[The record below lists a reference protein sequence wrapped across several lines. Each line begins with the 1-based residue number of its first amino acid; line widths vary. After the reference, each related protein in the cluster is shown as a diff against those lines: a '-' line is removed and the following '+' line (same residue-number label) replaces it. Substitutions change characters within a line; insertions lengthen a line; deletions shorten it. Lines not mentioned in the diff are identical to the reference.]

1 MDTETKK
8 TDRKESIFEAAVHC
22 FNESGYYETTID
34 TIAAKAHISKGGIY
48 YHFRS
53 KKELFLE
60 LFRYRVNKYFDF
72 LKQYASDINDPEE
85 RLRIFINKA
94 STIQKENSDFFKF
107 CIEFLSMGVRD
118 HEIRQV
124 MTDFYRESVGTFKS
138 YVEEG
143 IRQGK
148 FIQHEAEKTALA
160 IYFLFMGVFFTYFS
174 VNVDYDLIEQ
184 HSYQLNN
191 LFKTL
196 KV

>member
-1 MDTETKK
+1 METEIKK
-8 TDRKESIFEAAVHC
+8 GDRKESIFEAAVHC

-34 TIAAKAHISKGGIY
+34 TIAERARISKGGIY
-48 YHFRS
+48 YHFKS

-60 LFRYRVNKYFDF
+60 LFRYRVNKYFNF
-72 LKQYASDINDPEE
+72 LKQYTADIDDPEE
-85 RLRIFINKA
+85 RLRVFINKA

-118 HEIRQV
+118 PEIRQV

-143 IRQGK
+143 IASGK
-148 FIQHEAEKTALA
+148 FIPHDAEKTALA

-174 VNVDYDLIEQ
+174 VNVEYDLIEQ
-184 HSYQLNN
+184 HAYQLNN

-196 KV
+196 KA